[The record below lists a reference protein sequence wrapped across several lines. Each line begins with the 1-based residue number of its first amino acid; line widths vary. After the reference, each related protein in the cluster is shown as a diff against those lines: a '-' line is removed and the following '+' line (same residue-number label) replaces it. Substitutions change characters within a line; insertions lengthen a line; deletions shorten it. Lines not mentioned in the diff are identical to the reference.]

1 MWAEDN
7 EDGGVWEGGGG
18 RKEEM
23 TEESG
28 AQGTE
33 EALQQFNECNQ
44 NSWQDVLFV
53 YCKNRSACFMLQV
66 QTQTVSGEIN
76 LGIEGN
82 SIQMKSVDDMSV

>member
-1 MWAEDN
+1 MRKERCMWAEDN

-33 EALQQFNECNQ
+33 EALQQCNKCNQ
-44 NSWQDVLFV
+44 NSWQDVLPV
-53 YCKNRSACFMLQV
+53 YCKNRSASFMIEV
-66 QTQTVSGEIN
+66 QTQTGSGQID
-76 LGIEGN
+76 LDIVGN
-82 SIQMKSVDDMSV
+82 